1 LFFIPGNKM
10 NRAKRPKREKR
21 DRIPIL
27 PNLFTTGNLFCGFFS
42 LISAIEGQYLRAG
55 VAILVAIIFDIL
67 DGRVARYTR
76 TTSRFGLEYDSLC
89 DLVSFGVAP
98 AVLIYTFALK
108 SYGRY
113 GWLAAFLYVATAA
126 LRLAKFNV
134 QTLKEKTYF
143 SGIPSPGAAGLL
155 ASTVLFS
162 HWYGLSSPVKHVAIL
177 VMVYIIS
184 YLMVS
189 GIPYFSFK
197 KLDFAEKH
205 PFYSL
210 VVFVLLLT
218 VVAAEPPVT
227 LFVGFLLYALSG
239 PFLLALRAR
248 RGQRVVVSSQA

>member
-1 LFFIPGNKM
+1 MNK
-10 NRAKRPKREKR
+10 RRPKKEKRPRT
-21 DRIPIL
+21 PIL
-27 PNLFTTGNLFCGFFS
+27 PSLFTTGNLFCGFFA
-42 LISAIEGQYLRAG
+42 LISAIEGRFLQAG

-67 DGRVARYTR
+67 DGRVARYTG

-126 LRLAKFNV
+126 LRLAKFNL
-134 QTLKEKTYF
+134 QSAKERAYF
-143 SGIPSPGAAGLL
+143 SGMPSPGAAGLL

-162 HWYGLSSPVKHVAIL
+162 GWYGLSQPVKHIAIL
-177 VMVYIIS
+177 AMVYIIS

-197 KLDFAEKH
+197 KVSFAEKH

-210 VVFVLLLT
+210 VIFVLLLT
-218 VVAAEPPVT
+218 VVAAEPQVT
-227 LFVGFLLYALSG
+227 LFVGFFLYALSG
-239 PFLLALRAR
+239 PLLLALRAR
-248 RGQRVVVSSQA
+248 RGQVAVSSQT